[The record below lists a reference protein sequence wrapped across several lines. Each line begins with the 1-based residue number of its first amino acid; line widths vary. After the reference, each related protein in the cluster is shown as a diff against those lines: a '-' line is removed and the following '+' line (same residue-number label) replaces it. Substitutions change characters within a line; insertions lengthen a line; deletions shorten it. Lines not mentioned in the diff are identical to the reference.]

1 MVHKRLYDQQPKTIY
16 IFQYYPELVP
26 LHLLHATQTSVKVR
40 AGGNGMASKAMVIP
54 VFEGEKWRHLD
65 SNNLRICYR
74 MASTSGSP
82 YLGTSKRFSSD
93 FFKSTSI
100 QSI

>member
-1 MVHKRLYDQQPKTIY
+1 MTNSPKLYIY
-16 IFQYYPELVP
+16 FSTTLELVP